1 MNLGCGDAR
10 SIGPGDPTSA
20 STFVTFLRVSRLYS
34 LKFNLIGWPDS
45 PLVRSSTSSYPNCI
59 LKHDKLT
66 LNHLRIYD
74 DMCYLIDKYPPISLG
89 EQPTKSGFA
98 AAATGVV
105 ISISG

>member
-1 MNLGCGDAR
+1 MNLGCGEIDR
-10 SIGPGDPTSA
+10 TWRPYFSQY
-20 STFVTFLRVSRLYS
+20 LH
-34 LKFNLIGWPDS
+34 S
-45 PLVRSSTSSYPNCI
+45 PLVR
-59 LKHDKLT
+59 KQ
-66 LNHLRIYD
+66 IYD